1 MGPGD
6 RVQFDVFRGI
16 AFGIRYDRWPYTRS
30 ITLTFLCFS
39 IFVGLGSAYTDPDY
53 KY

>member
-6 RVQFDVFRGI
+6 RVKFDIIPGWQVGI
-16 AFGIRYDRWPYTRS
+16 YFLRWPYSYTIGLNLLKFRVE
-30 ITLTFLCFS
+30 L
-39 IFVGLGSAYTDPDY
+39 GLGSAYTDPDY